1 MVHGLEG
8 EGRMSVLMVAKSEF
22 KPKAFA
28 YLRRVEQ
35 GDQVCI
41 TDHGR
46 PVADIIPHYSDDA
59 QELSELRGLV
69 IKYDHPMEPVDVEW
83 EANA

>member
-1 MVHGLEG
+1 
-8 EGRMSVLMVAKSEF
+8 MSLLIVPKSEF

-28 YLRRVEQ
+28 YLRRVEG

-46 PVADIIPHYSDDA
+46 PVVDMLPHRSDDDQA
-59 QELSELRGLV
+59 LTELRGLV
-69 IKYDHPMEPVDVEW
+69 KKYDRPMDSADAEW

>member
-1 MVHGLEG
+1 
-8 EGRMSVLMVAKSEF
+8 MSMLIVPKSKF

-28 YLRRVEQ
+28 YLRRVEG
-35 GDQVCI
+35 GDRVCI

-46 PVADIIPHYSDDA
+46 PVADILPHHADDEQA
-59 QELSELRGLV
+59 LAELRGLV
-69 IKYDHPMEPVDVEW
+69 VKYDRPTDSAGVEW

>member
-1 MVHGLEG
+1 MT
-8 EGRMSVLMVAKSEF
+8 VLVVPKSKF

-28 YLRRVEQ
+28 YLRRVER
-35 GDQVCI
+35 GDHVCI

-46 PVADIIPHYSDDA
+46 PVADIVPHRAEDDR
-59 QELSELRGLV
+59 ELEELRGLV
-69 IKYDHPMEPVDVEW
+69 RKYERPMDPVEVEW

>member
-1 MVHGLEG
+1 
-8 EGRMSVLMVAKSEF
+8 MSVLMVPKSKF

-28 YLRRVEQ
+28 YLRRVEH

-46 PVADIIPHYSDDA
+46 PVADILPHRSEDDR
-59 QELSELRGLV
+59 ELAELRGLV
-69 IKYDHPMEPVDVEW
+69 LKYDHPADPVAVEW

>member
-1 MVHGLEG
+1 
-8 EGRMSVLMVAKSEF
+8 MSVLMVPKSEF
-22 KPKAFA
+22 KPRAFA
-28 YLRRVEQ
+28 YLRRVEG

-46 PVADIIPHYSDDA
+46 PVVDILPHHAEDE

-69 IKYDHPMEPVDVEW
+69 LRYDNPMDPVGVEW
-83 EANA
+83 EATA

>member
-1 MVHGLEG
+1 
-8 EGRMSVLMVAKSEF
+8 MSVVLVPKSVF

-46 PVADIIPHYSDDA
+46 PVADIFPHRAQDDKDLA
-59 QELSELRGLV
+59 ELRGLV
-69 IKYDHPMEPVDVEW
+69 LKYERPMDPVDVVW
-83 EANA
+83 EANR

>member
-1 MVHGLEG
+1 
-8 EGRMSVLMVAKSEF
+8 MSVLMVPKSKF

-28 YLRRVEQ
+28 YLRRVEH
-35 GDQVCI
+35 GDQICV

-46 PVADIIPHYSDDA
+46 PVADILPHRAGDDQDLSD
-59 QELSELRGLV
+59 LRGLV
-69 IKYDHPMEPVDVEW
+69 LKYDRPMEPVGVNW

>member
-1 MVHGLEG
+1 
-8 EGRMSVLMVAKSEF
+8 MSLVIVPKSKF

-46 PVADIIPHYSDDA
+46 RVVDIVPHRSHDDQA
-59 QELSELRGLV
+59 LSELRGLV
-69 IKYDHPMEPVDVEW
+69 LKYDRPLDPVDVDW
-83 EANA
+83 EAGR

>member
-1 MVHGLEG
+1 MVP
-8 EGRMSVLMVAKSEF
+8 KSKF

-28 YLRRVEQ
+28 YLRRVEG

-46 PVADIIPHYSDDA
+46 PVADIVPHHVDDD

-69 IKYDHPMEPVDVEW
+69 LKYNRPMDPVDVEW
-83 EANA
+83 EANS

>member
-1 MVHGLEG
+1 M
-8 EGRMSVLMVAKSEF
+8 MTILMVPKSEF

-35 GDQVCI
+35 GDQVCV

-46 PVADIIPHYSDDA
+46 PVVDIVPHCAEGDRVLA
-59 QELSELRGLV
+59 ELRTLPL
-69 IKYDHPMEPVDVEW
+69 KYDRPMDPVDVEW
-83 EANA
+83 EAQA

>member
-1 MVHGLEG
+1 MNI
-8 EGRMSVLMVAKSEF
+8 LMVPKSEF

-28 YLRRVEQ
+28 YLRRVED

-46 PVADIIPHYSDDA
+46 PVADIIPHHSDDD

-69 IKYDHPMEPVDVEW
+69 LKYARPMDPVGVEW
-83 EANA
+83 ENGKSGPAVS

>member
-1 MVHGLEG
+1 
-8 EGRMSVLMVAKSEF
+8 MSTLMVPKSEF

-28 YLRRVEQ
+28 YLRRVEN

-46 PVADIIPHYSDDA
+46 PVADILPHRAEDDA
-59 QELSELRGLV
+59 ELAELRGMLL
-69 IKYDHPMEPVDVEW
+69 KYERPMDPVGAEW

>member
-1 MVHGLEG
+1 
-8 EGRMSVLMVAKSEF
+8 MSILMVPKSKF

-28 YLRRVEQ
+28 YLRQVER

-46 PVADIIPHYSDDA
+46 PVVDIVPHRADDER
-59 QELSELRGLV
+59 ELEELRGLV
-69 IKYDHPMEPVDVEW
+69 SKYERPMDPVEVEW
-83 EANA
+83 EASE

>member
-1 MVHGLEG
+1 
-8 EGRMSVLMVAKSEF
+8 MSVLMVPKSEF

-28 YLRRVEQ
+28 YLRRVED

-46 PVADIIPHYSDDA
+46 PVADILPHCGDDDR
-59 QELSELRGLV
+59 ELSELRGLV
-69 IKYDHPMEPVDVEW
+69 LKYDRPMASVGVEW

>member
-1 MVHGLEG
+1 
-8 EGRMSVLMVAKSEF
+8 MSVLVVPKSAF

-35 GDQVCI
+35 GDEVCI

-46 PVADIIPHYSDDA
+46 PVADILPHRAKDDR
-59 QELSELRGLV
+59 ELAELRGLV
-69 IKYDHPMEPVDVEW
+69 RKYERPMDAVDVAW
-83 EANA
+83 EANR

>member
-1 MVHGLEG
+1 
-8 EGRMSVLMVAKSEF
+8 MSILMVPKSEF
-22 KPKAFA
+22 KPRAFA

-46 PVADIIPHYSDDA
+46 PVADIIAHHAEED
-59 QELSELRGLV
+59 QELQELRGLV
-69 IKYDHPMEPVDVEW
+69 LKYDRPMDPVGVEW

>member
-1 MVHGLEG
+1 
-8 EGRMSVLMVAKSEF
+8 MSILMVPKSEY

-28 YLRRVEQ
+28 YLRRVEERNH
-35 GDQVCI
+35 VCI

-46 PVADIIPHYSDDA
+46 PVADILPHRAGDDQDLA
-59 QELSELRGLV
+59 ELRGL
-69 IKYDHPMEPVDVEW
+69 ILKYDRPMDPVGVKW